1 MTVTVGRPGMLTT
14 VQDLGRWGHQH
25 LGVPVAGPMD
35 WWAHEAANR
44 LVGND
49 RDAAALEITL
59 IGPELEF
66 SRDATAAVTGA
77 TFELAVSGRPA
88 VMHEPFAIKA
98 GECLT
103 FGARA
108 SGARAYLAV
117 DGGFDVPKVLGSRA
131 THVKAGLGGHAG
143 RPLRRG
149 DVLPLG
155 PVKPPVGADGVGV
168 VTPPYVAASAPAV
181 LRALPG
187 PDPVDPV
194 FWQSTFAISN
204 DSDRM
209 GYRLAG
215 PSLDVTGSHLSAGV
229 AMGTVQVTPSG
240 TIVLLMADRAT
251 SGGYARAAT
260 VITADLPRAGQLA
273 PGDRVAF
280 VPVDAA
286 AANVA
291 LAELRALLPGAR
303 A

>member
-1 MTVTVGRPGMLTT
+1 MLTT

-35 WWAHEAANR
+35 WWSHEAANR
-44 LVGND
+44 LAGND
-49 RDAAALEITL
+49 RHAAVLEITL

-66 SRDATAAVTGA
+66 SRDAIAAVTGA
-77 TFELAVSGRPA
+77 TFELTVSGRSV
-88 VMHEPFAIKA
+88 VMHEAFAVRA
-98 GECLT
+98 GERLT
-103 FGARA
+103 FGVRA
-108 SGARAYLAV
+108 SGARAYLEV
-117 DGGFDVPKVLGSRA
+117 DGGFDVPEVLGSRA

-149 DVLPLG
+149 DVVPLG
-155 PVKPPVGADGVGV
+155 PGRWGAGAVRAV
-168 VTPPYVAASAPAV
+168 PPPYTEPPPHVAVSQPSI
-181 LRALPG
+181 LRAVPG
-187 PDPVDPV
+187 PEPVDPV
-194 FWQSTFAISN
+194 FWQSTFVIGN

-215 PSLDVTGSHLSAGV
+215 PALDVTGSHLSAGV

-273 PGDRVAF
+273 PGDHVAF
-280 VPVDAA
+280 VPVDTAA
-286 AANVA
+286 AEAA
-291 LAELRALLPGAR
+291 LAELRVRLPEAR